1 MKRTKKLFLILSGI
15 LFLSGCEMKQETT
28 LTINQDKSVNI
39 DANIALDYELID
51 TMIFLGES
59 FDKENDNK
67 TYTKEERIE
76 KFKESAQ
83 IDSKED
89 IQIYDD
95 GKYIGYKLSARVDN
109 IDTLV
114 DSQTNATTKNLAEIK
129 NQKIFTK
136 DGNTYKGNITIE
148 KDEEENQYSEAMQ
161 QGLKTNITFTIK
173 LPQKAISSNATNT
186 SQDGKTLTWDLT
198 KDIKN
203 IEFEFSFKQDLDKKL
218 IWASITSLIIAIII
232 FTIIMLVINKKKN
245 NKKEI
250 SAETPIQ
257 VQESNNIVPIN
268 TEPSIENPN
277 LSNNQEQNI
286 NNNQM

>member
-51 TMIFLGES
+51 TMISLGES

-95 GKYIGYKLSARVDN
+95 GKYIG
-109 IDTLV
+109 
-114 DSQTNATTKNLAEIK
+114 
-129 NQKIFTK
+129 
-136 DGNTYKGNITIE
+136 
-148 KDEEENQYSEAMQ
+148 
-161 QGLKTNITFTIK
+161 
-173 LPQKAISSNATNT
+173 
-186 SQDGKTLTWDLT
+186 
-198 KDIKN
+198 
-203 IEFEFSFKQDLDKKL
+203 
-218 IWASITSLIIAIII
+218 
-232 FTIIMLVINKKKN
+232 
-245 NKKEI
+245 
-250 SAETPIQ
+250 
-257 VQESNNIVPIN
+257 
-268 TEPSIENPN
+268 
-277 LSNNQEQNI
+277 
-286 NNNQM
+286 